1 MREWKSYRLADVCS
15 RLRSGKAISANYVST
30 NGKYAVVGGN
40 GVRGYTDVSNFRG
53 QCVVIGRQGAYCGN
67 VRYFDG
73 EYYMTEHAVVIVGNE
88 YVDTHYLAYLLSTM
102 ELGHLSAQSA
112 QPGLSIQTLSK
123 LVISLPPM
131 RQQRKIVNMLEA
143 LDHKIEVNRRINDNL
158 AVYFINFK
166 LA

>member
-1 MREWKSYRLADVCS
+1 MTEWKSYRLADVCS
-15 RLRSGKAISANYVST
+15 RLRSGKAISASCVST
-30 NGKYAVVGGN
+30 KGKYAVVGGN

-158 AVYFINFK
+158 AV
-166 LA
+166 

>member
-1 MREWKSYRLADVCS
+1 M
-15 RLRSGKAISANYVST
+15 
-30 NGKYAVVGGN
+30 
-40 GVRGYTDVSNFRG
+40 
-53 QCVVIGRQGAYCGN
+53 VIGRQGAYCGN